1 MAAMLNSFQMG
12 FRSIALQKRS
22 GEVWDTLSKVRD
34 EFSKFGGVL
43 EKTQLKMTQA
53 QKEAAALA
61 DHGVTAAQSA
71 VETTGSAQPTTSSAA
86 PGDEYQRM
94 LRDRR

>member
-1 MAAMLNSFQMG
+1 MKN
-12 FRSIALQKRS
+12 
-22 GEVWDTLSKVRD
+22 VTKVYVD
-34 EFSKFGGVL
+34 AKGGNNLLYLPLDKIVNNT
-43 EKTQLKMTQA
+43 KSDAMTQA

-61 DHGVTAAQSA
+61 DHGVTADQSA

>member
-1 MAAMLNSFQMG
+1 MSQTAAT
-12 FRSIALQKRS
+12 RY
-22 GEVWDTLSKVRD
+22 LS
-34 EFSKFGGVL
+34 
-43 EKTQLKMTQA
+43 
-53 QKEAAALA
+53 ALA

>member
-1 MAAMLNSFQMG
+1 
-12 FRSIALQKRS
+12 
-22 GEVWDTLSKVRD
+22 
-34 EFSKFGGVL
+34 
-43 EKTQLKMTQA
+43 MTQA

-61 DHGVTAAQSA
+61 DHGVTADQSA

>member
-1 MAAMLNSFQMG
+1 MKN
-12 FRSIALQKRS
+12 
-22 GEVWDTLSKVRD
+22 VTKVYVD
-34 EFSKFGGVL
+34 AKGGNNLLYLPLDKIVNNT
-43 EKTQLKMTQA
+43 KSDAMTQA
-53 QKEAAALA
+53 QKEA

>member
-1 MAAMLNSFQMG
+1 
-12 FRSIALQKRS
+12 
-22 GEVWDTLSKVRD
+22 
-34 EFSKFGGVL
+34 
-43 EKTQLKMTQA
+43 MTQA
-53 QKEAAALA
+53 QKDAAALA

-71 VETTGSAQPTTSSAA
+71 VETTGPAQPTTSSAA

>member
-1 MAAMLNSFQMG
+1 M
-12 FRSIALQKRS
+12 
-22 GEVWDTLSKVRD
+22 
-34 EFSKFGGVL
+34 
-43 EKTQLKMTQA
+43 EKTHTPGKMACLDVAKFLNLPLDKIVNNTKSDAMTQA

>member
-1 MAAMLNSFQMG
+1 
-12 FRSIALQKRS
+12 
-22 GEVWDTLSKVRD
+22 
-34 EFSKFGGVL
+34 
-43 EKTQLKMTQA
+43 MTQA

-61 DHGVTAAQSA
+61 DHGVTADQSA
-71 VETTGSAQPTTSSAA
+71 VETTTSSAA